1 MKISNLKN
9 TLSTAGELRF
19 ILPDGKLV
27 PLHFHITEVG
37 VITKNFI
44 DCGGTVREEKVVSLQ
59 LWEAMDFHHRL
70 KANKLLDIIEKA
82 ESLFEM
88 KDLEIE
94 VEYQAGTI
102 GKFGLDYKDGQFLL
116 TNKKTACLA
125 LENCG
130 NPLVT
135 TALKVVEAAK
145 NCCTPGS
152 GCC

>member
-1 MKISNLKN
+1 MKISNLKKE
-9 TLSTAGELRF
+9 LSGIDELRF
-19 ILPDGKLV
+19 YLPDGQLI

-59 LWEAMDFHHRL
+59 LWEAVDYHHRL
-70 KANKLLDIIEKA
+70 KADKLLDIITKA
-82 ESLFEM
+82 ESVFGME
-88 KDLEIE
+88 DLDVE

-102 GKFGLDYKDGQFLL
+102 GKFGLEYKDGHFSL

-135 TALKVVEAAK
+135 TALKIVETAK
-145 NCCTPGS
+145 GCCTPDS